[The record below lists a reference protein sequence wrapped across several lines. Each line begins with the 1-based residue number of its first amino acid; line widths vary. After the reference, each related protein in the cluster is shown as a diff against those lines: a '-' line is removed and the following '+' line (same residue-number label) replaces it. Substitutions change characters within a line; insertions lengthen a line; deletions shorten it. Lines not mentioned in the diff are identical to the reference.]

1 MNLDDNKMWMGLGA
15 GVVIFL
21 IITTPGWK
29 EVLGMPEISLSLSGY
44 APALIL
50 LLAMGGLLGAM
61 LMGGSGGD
69 EE

>member
-1 MNLDDNKMWMGLGA
+1 MSDNKLWMGLGA

-21 IITTPGWK
+21 VVTTPGWK

-50 LLAMGGLLGAM
+50 LLVMGGLLGFM
-61 LMGGSGGD
+61 LMGGSGN
-69 EE
+69 EED

>member
-1 MNLDDNKMWMGLGA
+1 MNLADNKIWMGLGA

-21 IITTPGWK
+21 VVTTPGWK
-29 EVLGMPEISLSLSGY
+29 EVLGMPELSLSGY

-61 LMGGSGGD
+61 LMGGSDGG